1 MRHVGLSPA
10 ELVREHLKR
19 DLSGVAVSLPVAFF
33 VLVDGSHVAQTGA
46 KRHIGEVVLH
56 IRGMD
61 NIRTGAI
68 IRVGTAVTSALGN
81 FGDQR
86 LVVIDIPYNSSW
98 VVGAER

>member
-1 MRHVGLSPA
+1 MNG
-10 ELVREHLKR
+10 
-19 DLSGVAVSLPVAFF
+19 G
-33 VLVDGSHVAQTGA
+33 HVAQTGA
-46 KRHIGEVVLH
+46 KRHICEVVFH

-68 IRVGTAVTSALGN
+68 IRVGTAVTFAFGN

-98 VVGAER
+98 VVRAERREQLLAFIFEKDARDLAYSDPVSTS